1 MTVVVEVFA
10 QIFEPLQIPHHERG
24 RTCFGGMRFEH
35 LGIELEDTA
44 VGLLLVAQDDGCK
57 LLCRY
62 QQFLAGNRLDRRVAA
77 FLLVEVDSFAH
88 HEVVEGGAENRIA
101 ADGEG
106 LAIGTYRRSQQFLYG
121 GCGLGEEGVDFGH
134 EHVGAPGLKRLGEVV
149 DLVAQAYSVVI
160 LEIEVVQP
168 GRDEAQQTLLDGVFR
183 TVGQRFRLADDGGET
198 VAVDEQPG
206 SRLFHDRGDDGW
218 RVVPGQGLF
227 QVDAGRVEC
236 LFGSGFDLFF
246 GR

>member
-1 MTVVVEVFA
+1 
-10 QIFEPLQIPHHERG
+10 
-24 RTCFGGMRFEH
+24 MRFEC
-35 LGIELEDTA
+35 LGIELEYAA
-44 VGLLLVAQDDGCK
+44 VGLVFIVLNGRDEFLH
-57 LLCRY
+57 RY

-77 FLLVEVDSFAH
+77 LLLVEIDSFAH

-134 EHVGAPGLKRLGEVV
+134 EHVGAPGLERLGKVV

-168 GRDEAQQTLLDGVFR
+168 GRDEAQQTLLGHILR
-183 TVGQRFRLADDGGET
+183 AVGQAFRAGDNCGEAVT
-198 VAVDEQPG
+198 VDEQLG
-206 SRLFHDRGDDGW
+206 CRLLDERGDDGR

-227 QVDAGRVEC
+227 QVDGGRVEC